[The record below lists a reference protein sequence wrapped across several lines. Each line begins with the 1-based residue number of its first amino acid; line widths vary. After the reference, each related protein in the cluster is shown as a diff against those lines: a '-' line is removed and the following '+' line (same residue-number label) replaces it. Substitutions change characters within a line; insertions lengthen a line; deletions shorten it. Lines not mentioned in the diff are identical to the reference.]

1 MINII
6 YVISNKNKVQNHKRE
21 AAWLTLVELV
31 LVSTLKLLDVEEDRV
46 AIGEGV
52 SFFCSPLR
60 ICCPLT
66 DIVISLLQFPFL
78 AFCTSFLLIAETI
91 GINNGVSQVWLL

>member
-1 MINII
+1 MKI
-6 YVISNKNKVQNHKRE
+6 KVQNHKRE

-31 LVSTLKLLDVEEDRV
+31 FVSTLKLLDVDEESV

-52 SFFCSPLR
+52 SFFCNPLR

-78 AFCTSFLLIAETI
+78 LFS
-91 GINNGVSQVWLL
+91 